1 MKKYL
6 FICILFASCNR
17 KLPHVIYKD
26 TVVTHTDTITVNSHS
41 TDTIP
46 CDNFTYKVT
55 NTIDTVYVSVQ
66 NKQLSVKYIK
76 KTDTIFR
83 DVMIVQPAPL
93 RQVTKIDNSIKN
105 KATKGSAIGDGNTI
119 TTKKNNWWWIFLAGM
134 LSWFIIQNILY
145 RALKTYIPF
154 LNF

>member
-17 KLPHVIYKD
+17 KLLHVIYKD

-76 KTDTIFR
+76 NRYHI
-83 DVMIVQPAPL
+83 
-93 RQVTKIDNSIKN
+93 
-105 KATKGSAIGDGNTI
+105 
-119 TTKKNNWWWIFLAGM
+119 
-134 LSWFIIQNILY
+134 
-145 RALKTYIPF
+145 
-154 LNF
+154 